1 MKKGI
6 TMPSYTERLIAQFD
20 QSDYDDVRL
29 IIFKQVLDYIGE
41 DMVREIYLSHDMP
54 EYEE

>member
-1 MKKGI
+1 MNKGI

-20 QSDYDDVRL
+20 QSDDDVRL

-41 DMVREIYLSHDMP
+41 DMVKEIFLSYDMA
-54 EYEE
+54 EYDE

>member
-41 DMVREIYLSHDMP
+41 DMVREIYLSHDMA